1 MGREW
6 QSLRLAQAIAGSER
20 FNASPECLLSFSGL
34 LHGKSMAGIES
45 CHVQNCCAHVSFKA
59 LGQLA
64 HNEGTQT
71 MQASKSQHG
80 PWLFFCVFFSTIHCC
95 RRSIYIIW
103 CPPVVSHRQRL
114 RIARHSRLQPST
126 LSWGGQSIFGTSWT
140 LLNRG
145 WLKLLALHVNA
156 LDTFGY
162 HFTGI
167 YEGNIVF

>member
-20 FNASPECLLSFSGL
+20 FNASPECLLSSSGL

-45 CHVQNCCAHVSFKA
+45 CHVQNCCAHVSLKA

-80 PWLFFCVFFSTIHCC
+80 PWLFLRVFSTIYCC

-103 CPPVVSHRQRL
+103 CHPVVSHRQRL
-114 RIARHSRLQPST
+114 RIARHSRATT
-126 LSWGGQSIFGTSWT
+126 LNPLLRRAEHLRNQLNFVESWLTETTGPPREC
-140 LLNRG
+140 L
-145 WLKLLALHVNA
+145 
-156 LDTFGY
+156 GY
-162 HFTGI
+162 I
-167 YEGNIVF
+167 WIP